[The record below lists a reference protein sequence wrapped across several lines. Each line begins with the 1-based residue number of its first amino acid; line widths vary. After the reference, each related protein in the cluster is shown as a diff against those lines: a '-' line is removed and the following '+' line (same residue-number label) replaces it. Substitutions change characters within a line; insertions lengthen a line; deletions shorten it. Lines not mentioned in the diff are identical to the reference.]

1 MKRITLLFIFA
12 FSAAVALQAQGSWS
26 FKGTVIQMRMTDCL
40 PQRGFM
46 AAMAGAQVTTGIS
59 CPEYTVM
66 SDKVV
71 YVVVGRRGDDFIPLV
86 EDRDFLI
93 RRNELVIFSDD
104 ERVRSHFAI
113 QRMTLRA
120 DWDREEERK
129 DLEARKMER
138 SVNYEVRNPP
148 RTSIVASSTR

>member
-26 FKGTVIQMRMTDCL
+26 FKGTVIKMRMTDCI
-40 PQRGFM
+40 PQRGFL
-46 AAMAGAQVTTGIS
+46 ATMAGAPATTGIS

-71 YVVVGRRGDDFIPLV
+71 YIVVGRHGDDFIPLV
-86 EDRDFLI
+86 EDREFLI
-93 RRNELVIFSDD
+93 RKNELIIFSDD
-104 ERVRSHFAI
+104 EKVRSRFAI

-129 DLEARKMER
+129 ELEARMMER
-138 SVNYEVRNPP
+138 SVNDDVRNPP
-148 RTSIVASSTR
+148 QTLLSTSSR